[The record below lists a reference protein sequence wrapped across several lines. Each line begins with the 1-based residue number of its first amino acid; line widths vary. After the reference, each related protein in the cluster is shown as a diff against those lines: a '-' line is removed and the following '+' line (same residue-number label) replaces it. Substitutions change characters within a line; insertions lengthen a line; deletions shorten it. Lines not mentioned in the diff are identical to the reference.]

1 MSSKYVI
8 MSTHKLKGCDEM
20 EVWCVESDNF
30 TNTDLNFYDC
40 GEEVCSS
47 GYFWGPVARNH
58 FIIHFILS
66 GKGIFR
72 CGKKQYTLEAGNA
85 FVICP
90 DHITYYEADLED
102 PWHYLWVGFN
112 GVKAPKIIHNAG
124 LSYDNP
130 IFYYDTDN
138 FFKDIIQKMAS
149 FTKFSL
155 ETDLSRL
162 AYLYVFLAKLME
174 IAPKP
179 NTVTLYDSNIE
190 IYVKNALDYI
200 EVNFCYNISVTS
212 LADYIGISRKYLCT
226 IFKTT
231 LGQTPIEY
239 IIKTRMEKACH
250 FLTNHNL
257 SIAEVSTSV
266 GYPDQFVFSK
276 QFKKI
281 IGQCPSYYRS
291 NHK

>member
-1 MSSKYVI
+1 MSAEYVI
-8 MSTHKLKGCDEM
+8 MSTGELKGCVEM
-20 EVWCVESDNF
+20 ELWCVEDSNF

-40 GEEVCSS
+40 GEEVCSN
-47 GYFWGPVARNH
+47 GYFFGPVARNH

-66 GKGIFR
+66 GKGTFR
-72 CGKKQYTLEAGNA
+72 CGKKQYALGAGDA
-85 FVICP
+85 FLICP
-90 DHITYYEADLED
+90 DHVTYYEADMED
-102 PWHYLWVGFN
+102 PWHYTWVGFN
-112 GVKAPKIIHNAG
+112 GVKAPKFMHNAG

-130 IFYYDTDN
+130 LFYYDTDN
-138 FFKDIIQKMAS
+138 FFKDTIQKMAS

-162 AYLYVFLAKLME
+162 AYLYLFLSKLVE
-174 IAPKP
+174 IAPKS
-179 NTVTLYDSNIE
+179 NTVSIFDSSIE
-190 IYVKNALDYI
+190 RYVKSAVDYI

-212 LADYIGISRKYLCT
+212 LAKYIGINRKYLCT
-226 IFKTT
+226 IFKNI

-239 IIKTRMEKACH
+239 IIKTRMDKACH
-250 FLTNHNL
+250 FLTNNNL

-281 IGQCPSYYRS
+281 IGQPPSYYRI

>member
-1 MSSKYVI
+1 MGLGEQWYVGN
-8 MSTHKLKGCDEM
+8 TD
-20 EVWCVESDNF
+20 F

-40 GEEVCSS
+40 GEEVCTS
-47 GYFWGPVARNH
+47 GYSYGPAVRNH

-66 GKGIFR
+66 GKGTFR
-72 CGKKQYTLEAGNA
+72 CGKKTYIFESGNA
-85 FVICP
+85 FLICP
-90 DHITYYEADLED
+90 DYVTYYEADIKD
-102 PWHYLWVGFN
+102 PWHYIWVGFN
-112 GVKAPKIIHNAG
+112 GVKVPKIIHSAG

-130 IFYYDTDN
+130 IFNYDIDK
-138 FFKDIIQKMAS
+138 FFKDTIEKMAS

-162 AYLYVFLAKLME
+162 SYLYLLLSKLIE
-174 IAPKP
+174 IAPK
-179 NTVTLYDSNIE
+179 NNSVSTYHSNIE
-190 IYVKNALDYI
+190 TYVKSAVDYI
-200 EVNFCYNISVTS
+200 EVNFCYNISVNK
-212 LADYIGISRKYLCT
+212 LADYIGINRKYLCT
-226 IFKTT
+226 IFKNI

-250 FLTNHNL
+250 FLTNHDL

-276 QFKKI
+276 QFKKT
-281 IGQCPSYYRS
+281 IGQSPSNYRS

>member
-8 MSTHKLKGCDEM
+8 MSTSKLKGCDAM

-30 TNTDLNFYDC
+30 ANTDLNFYDC

-47 GYFWGPVARNH
+47 GYFFGPVARNH

-66 GKGIFR
+66 GKGTFR
-72 CGKKQYTLEAGNA
+72 CGKKLYALEAGDA

-90 DHITYYEADLED
+90 DHIAYYEADIDD

-112 GVKAPKIIHNAG
+112 GVKAPKIIHSAG

-130 IFYYDTDN
+130 IFHYDTDN
-138 FFKDIIQKMAS
+138 FFKDAIQKMAS
-149 FTKFSL
+149 FTKLSL

-162 AYLYVFLAKLME
+162 SYLYLFLSKLIE
-174 IAPKP
+174 IAPKS
-179 NTVTLYDSNIE
+179 NTISLYEPNIE
-190 IYVKNALDYI
+190 RYVISAVDYI
-200 EVNFCYNISVTS
+200 EVNFYGNISVNN

-226 IFKTT
+226 IFKNA

-239 IIKTRMEKACH
+239 IIKTRMENACH
-250 FLTNHNL
+250 FLTNHDL
-257 SIAEVSTSV
+257 SIAEVATSV
-266 GYPDQFVFSK
+266 GYSDQFGFSK

-291 NHK
+291 NHH